1 MSIYDFIKL
10 SLEERA
16 ELVLERGV
24 FLDSFASGVNATS
37 LYLLD
42 GFFVE
47 AEICVKEARI
57 TDFIPFKQGYRL
69 EKYVEDV
76 DLTQILF
83 K

>member
-16 ELVLERGV
+16 ELVLEREV
-24 FLDSFASGVNATS
+24 YLESFTSGDNATS

-47 AEICVKEARI
+47 AEICVKETRI
-57 TDFIPFKQGYRL
+57 TDFTPFKQGYRL
-69 EKYVEDV
+69 EKYVQDV
-76 DLTQILF
+76 DLTQILL

>member
-1 MSIYDFIKL
+1 MSIYEFIRL

-16 ELVLERGV
+16 ENVLDRGV
-24 FLDSFASGVNATS
+24 YLESFTSGDSATS

-47 AEICVKEARI
+47 AEICVKETRI

-69 EKYVEDV
+69 EKYVQDV
-76 DLTQILF
+76 DLSQILF